1 MRWLISLAINSL
13 VFIVV
18 AGFLKPDFYVANV
31 KTAIIAALVLSIL
44 NTIVRP
50 FLIFIT
56 LPFTILS
63 LGLFLFIVNAITLEM
78 TDYLL
83 GPSLEVNGFGTAI
96 IAAFLISI
104 FSMLLHHFLVDPFF
118 KNKKDNK

>member
-1 MRWLISLAINSL
+1 MRWLISLVINSL

-18 AGFLKPDFYVANV
+18 AGFLQPDFYVANV

-50 FLIFIT
+50 ILIFIT

-63 LGLFLFIVNAITLEM
+63 LGLFLFIINAIILEM

-83 GPSLEVNGFGTAI
+83 GSSFEVNGFGTAI

-118 KNKKDNK
+118 KKKNDE